1 MKKAI
6 VIVSRQNE
14 WLNVFSNLQSD
25 GLLKPVYWITYSE
38 NHEDV
43 AKCFPDTVLHP
54 RIDANR
60 GIPASSV
67 TDLYGVNNHGINFFN
82 YSKEINLLV
91 DQIDRIDIGESMV
104 LGQKRRLADMMI
116 SYWLNVILKFEID
129 IGIFGQPPH
138 ALGNY
143 SLYIALMILNKEIR
157 VYRYTGLNNFH
168 FISERIDD
176 FPANLDKN
184 LDETMGYDNPIENLS
199 LEVRTAIDKIRV
211 SQNQFEHWYIKDN
224 FEREKKY
231 EKLKAKIKEQ
241 LDKGNIAQHLDFVRG
256 PFLEETKVR
265 TASNEPYRILSRN
278 FKVPGRE
285 LWDEPITAGEN
296 KVYKIWSYG
305 KKEVL
310 QEKYN
315 SLVSEQLPENF
326 VFFALNYQPERTT
339 NPDGGLFYD
348 HYRCFLI
355 LDGLLA
361 DDYKIVI
368 KEHPNQYK
376 YVGMGE
382 RCRWLDYYNDFMKS
396 ERCVFVPTSL
406 SSHNIVL
413 KAKATAT
420 ITGMVGWETLLM
432 GKPVFTFGATWYE
445 KCFGVLNLSN
455 PDCNK
460 SIVNDFLKMPFDVKK
475 VDAFALALERICK
488 KVYTTPTNEKGFAE
502 NIDITVNLYELLKET
517 LC

>member
-14 WLNVFSNLQSD
+14 WLDVFTNLESD
-25 GLLKPVYWITYSE
+25 GVLKPVYWITYCE
-38 NHEDV
+38 NHEEI
-43 AKCFPDTVLHP
+43 KERFPEIALHP

-60 GIPASSV
+60 GIPAYSAAE
-67 TDLYGVNNHGINFFN
+67 LYGVNIHGINFFD

-129 IGIFGQPPH
+129 IAIFGQPPH

-143 SLYIALMILNKEIR
+143 SLYVALMILDKDIR
-157 VYRYTGLNNFH
+157 VYRYTGLNNLH
-168 FISERIDD
+168 FISDRIDD
-176 FPANLDKN
+176 FPSNFEANLN
-184 LDETMGYDNPIENLS
+184 EAINYQNPIEKLTS
-199 LEVRTAIDKIRV
+199 DTRSEIEKIRA

-224 FEREKKY
+224 SQREKKY
-231 EKLKAKIKEQ
+231 DKLKKKIIEQ
-241 LDKGNIAQHLDFVRG
+241 LDKENITEYLDLVNG
-256 PFLEETKVR
+256 PFLKKTRVK
-265 TASNEPYRILSRN
+265 TISNDPDRVLSRN

-305 KKEVL
+305 KKVTL
-310 QEKYN
+310 QKKYN
-315 SLVSEQLPENF
+315 SLVSEQLPDKF

-355 LDGLLA
+355 LDGLLPN
-361 DDYKIVI
+361 DYKIVI

-382 RCRWLDYYNDFMKS
+382 RCRWLNYYDDFKKS
-396 ERCVFVPTSL
+396 NRCVFVPTSF

-413 KAKATAT
+413 KAAATAT
-420 ITGMVGWETLLM
+420 ITGMVGWETLLI
-432 GKPVFTFGATWYE
+432 GKPVFIFGATWYE
-445 KCFGVLNLSN
+445 KCHGALDLSN
-455 PDCNK
+455 PECNK
-460 SIVNDFLKMPFDVKK
+460 NMVNNFLNMSFDIKK
-475 VDAFALALERICK
+475 VDAFALALERISR
-488 KVYTTPTNEKGFAE
+488 KVYTTPTNEKGFTE
-502 NIDITVNLYELLKET
+502 DINITANLYELLKKS